1 MTISHVKTPEAN
13 VRLMQAIGNVIV
25 THTMT
30 SPMTPDDIAGVLG
43 FCAGAALAN
52 GESPSRM
59 QERRSMVLANIDHAI
74 QQFQGQPKTGLI
86 LPFPPRG

>member
-1 MTISHVKTPEAN
+1 MTISHVATPESS
-13 VRLMQAIGNVIV
+13 VRLMQLIGQAIVM
-25 THTMT
+25 HTLT
-30 SPMTPDDIAGVLG
+30 TPMTPDDIAGVLG

-86 LPFPPRG
+86 LPFPKG